1 MLRKLSWALVAAVA
15 LSAVS
20 WTVDRPTAARAL
32 TNCDVADLAV
42 DAEEQAFIGLLNEYR
57 ARNNAPALAVSPAL
71 NRAATWMAY
80 DLAKRPGLAHNDSL
94 GRSPW
99 QRMPDCGY
107 SVPGGENLAAGTNR
121 SSAQWALDAWIA
133 SPSHR
138 EVMITREFTTIGIAR
153 VYVEGSR
160 YGWYWVADFGY
171 PGGDTATASAPTP
184 APPTPTA
191 VPPTP
196 IPPPPTPAAR
206 ASAPPAA
213 AAPPP
218 PSVSSASLAVST
230 GPNLVTWNG
239 PATSPSAAFR
249 GVSNWIAVV
258 YAWDETTATWLR
270 WSPRIDPVLQT
281 LSELRA
287 GQRYWIIA
295 TRGVTVPLQ

>member
-1 MLRKLSWALVAAVA
+1 MLRKLSWALVAAIA
-15 LSAVS
+15 LSAS
-20 WTVDRPTAARAL
+20 LWTVDRPAPAHAL
-32 TNCDVADLAV
+32 SNCDVADLAI
-42 DAEEQAFIGLLNEYR
+42 DDEEHAFLRLLNDYR
-57 ARNNAPALAVSPAL
+57 ARNNAPALTVSPAL

-107 SVPGGENLAAGTNR
+107 GVPGGENLAAGTNR

-138 EVMITREFTTIGIAR
+138 EVMLAPEFTTIGIAR
-153 VYVEGSR
+153 VYAEGSR

-171 PGGDTATASAPTP
+171 PGGDAPVAPTAAP
-184 APPTPTA
+184 APPTPTPA
-191 VPPTP
+191 
-196 IPPPPTPAAR
+196 PPPPATPVIQ
-206 ASAPPAA
+206 ASAPPAP

-218 PSVSSASLAVST
+218 PSVSSASLSVST
-230 GPNLVTWNG
+230 GSNLVTWSG
-239 PATSPSAAFR
+239 PDASPASAFR

-258 YAWDETTATWLR
+258 YAWDEETNTWLR

-281 LSELRA
+281 LFELRA

-295 TRGVTVPLQ
+295 TRGLNVPLP